1 MPVVGAMIWPV
12 QRTEKFFTPTGGI
25 REPGSGWKGWIG
37 LGPKEEETKNLE
49 EEERD
54 VTSRLEKLR
63 DSILRER
70 FEEADRLAGRVF
82 VV

>member
-1 MPVVGAMIWPV
+1 M
-12 QRTEKFFTPTGGI
+12 
-25 REPGSGWKGWIG
+25 GSGWKGWIG
-37 LGPKEEETKNLE
+37 LGPKEEEMKNLE

-63 DSILRER
+63 DRILRER